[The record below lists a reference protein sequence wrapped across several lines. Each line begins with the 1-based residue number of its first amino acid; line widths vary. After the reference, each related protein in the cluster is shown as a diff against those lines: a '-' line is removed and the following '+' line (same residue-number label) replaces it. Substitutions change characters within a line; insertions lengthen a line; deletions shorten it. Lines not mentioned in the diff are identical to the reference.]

1 MRSLE
6 EVPEVWGSIGRSEE
20 KLKLGLK
27 RVTCHRKIAG
37 NWIQNGRRGKKIDGR
52 MGEKRGRA
60 IEKSS
65 EVGPKT
71 RKNEKKWTSQDKKRE
86 QAIEKSPEIGF
97 KTGKSKKNGD
107 YKAKKVG

>member
-71 RKNEKKWTSQDKKRE
+71 RKNEKKVDFTGQ
-86 QAIEKSPEIGF
+86 
-97 KTGKSKKNGD
+97 KTGASHRKIVRSRT
-107 YKAKKVG
+107 